1 MKLEIL
7 TFFME
12 NLIFLLFLDM
22 LSKEH
27 CLSVVRSQEL
37 IDKLPKDSIFKP
49 CLISRSS
56 SGDLE
61 INKDEDYEDGL
72 SDPSLIL
79 TSRDCLC
86 YILQL
91 MDYIHEYKICIGE
104 FFFGNEVHWKRRDIQ
119 PGILFEYFLLLVQ
132 RYFELIA
139 AEEDDYQDLYDL
151 SDDDAEEFEEK
162 KKIAQVLLSL
172 LNLTLTDFR
181 QNPHILP
188 KLNALIDSF
197 MRKFPDAMFLVV
209 LAKFSERG
217 FESLY
222 LDEESS
228 NTGMCSIMN
237 HGSFRNERCFQTLS
251 AFKDFQLS
259 SYFTH
264 ARLCSTFTCLLK
276 NYCAPH
282 YNETECKKAIVNVCA
297 FLMKTLPNEAA
308 FEALNQIFTEL
319 EKPAEMV
326 AFLLEAVLAIESEHL
341 RRIIESPEFPIHP
354 VESLKRLADNLTDA
368 LTRKYDFL
376 RDRLKKLCPKKEL
389 VAALT
394 AISEKSFVAGLII
407 EQIFYK
413 SLFDSNRKLEDVFD
427 ASVCERTQS
436 VIDHSKILEGI
447 KHQPEG
453 LQLKKKLSE
462 LLRSRQ
468 ADNDDFRLIGITG
481 DMRVCH
487 ALNVVLKGAEQ
498 KRHDAQQI
506 EWKRICRE
514 NNPPDYDDRRYQQ
527 AVQMND
533 LTQAAIHKLK
543 LSRKEFIREIF
554 AEIDLDIE
562 RIRAQLKPIDDQ
574 CLSISKENSALKS
587 SMKRLICERLGL
599 SRQE

>member
-1 MKLEIL
+1 MEEFIL
-7 TFFME
+7 P
-12 NLIFLLFLDM
+12 LFLDM
-22 LSKEH
+22 LSERH
-27 CLSVVRSQEL
+27 WLSVVRSREL
-37 IDKLPKDSIFKP
+37 IDQLPKDSIFNP
-49 CLISRSS
+49 YLISRSS

-61 INKDEDYEDGL
+61 INKEEDYEDGL
-72 SDPSLIL
+72 SDPSLIS

-91 MDYIHEYKICIGE
+91 MGYMHEYEICMDE
-104 FFFGNEVHWKRRDIQ
+104 FFGLEVHWKRRDIQ

-139 AEEDDYQDLYDL
+139 AEADDVQDLFNL

-172 LNLTLTDFR
+172 LNLTSTDFR

-197 MRKFPDAMFLVV
+197 MRQFPDAIYLVV
-209 LAKFSERG
+209 LADFSERG

-228 NTGMCSIMN
+228 FTGMCSCMN
-237 HGSFRNERCFQTLS
+237 HESFRNERIFQNLD
-251 AFKDFQLS
+251 AFKHFQVLS
-259 SYFTH
+259 CFTT
-264 ARLCSTFTCLLK
+264 ARLCSTFACLLK

-308 FEALNQIFTEL
+308 FDALNQIFTEL
-319 EKPAEMV
+319 EKPADMV
-326 AFLLEAVLAIESEHL
+326 PLIVEAVLAIESEHL
-341 RRIIESPEFPIHP
+341 RGIVESSEFQIHP

-394 AISEKSFVAGLII
+394 AISEKSFVAGLIF
-407 EQIFYK
+407 ERIFYK
-413 SLFDSNRKLEDVFD
+413 SFFDSNRKLEDVFD
-427 ASVCERTQS
+427 ASVYECIQR
-436 VIDHSKILEGI
+436 VVDHSKILEGI

-527 AVQMND
+527 AVRMND

-587 SMKRLICERLGL
+587 SMKHLICERLGL